1 MEVVNVNIAKMMV
14 LVMMVLGVRAMRDD
28 NNPRT

>member
-14 LVMMVLGVRAMRDD
+14 LVMMVLRVRAMRDD